1 MKERRNRSRQSLQEE
16 MKSKKWTRRFGLWFI
31 YLHVVGN
38 DQVLP
43 VYLVVIFLSNEIAQ
57 RGQNNVLETCRDL
70 IGQWLVC

>member
-1 MKERRNRSRQSLQEE
+1 M
-16 MKSKKWTRRFGLWFI
+16 
-31 YLHVVGN
+31 GN